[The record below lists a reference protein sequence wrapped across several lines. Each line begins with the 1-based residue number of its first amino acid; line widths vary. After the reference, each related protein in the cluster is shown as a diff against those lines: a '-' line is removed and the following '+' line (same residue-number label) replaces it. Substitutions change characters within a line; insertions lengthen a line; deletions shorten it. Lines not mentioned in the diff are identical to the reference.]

1 MASMGLLRTPKVS
14 ATATLAHSRRT
25 SRPARIV
32 CQSQAKA
39 SFGQTAA
46 ALLAATSLLAGSA
59 SALTYDELQGMTYRE
74 VKGSGIANTCPI
86 IESGSSDVKGAVKA
100 GNYKMENFCI
110 EPTSFKV
117 KSGTGLKSEGGDTS
131 GFSKTSL
138 ITRLTYTLDAM
149 TAKFMDG
156 SGNVALKEEDGIDYA
171 AMTVQ
176 LPGVERVPFLF
187 SVKQLDAKG
196 TLDKFAGDFTVPNYR
211 GSSFQDPKGRGG
223 SMGYDYAIGLPAK
236 ADAEELLRENV
247 KQAKSSKGYAVM
259 SVARADP
266 TTGEVAGVFESIQ
279 PTDDD
284 MGAKT
289 PKEVKVTALW
299 YGRLSAA

>member
-1 MASMGLLRTPKVS
+1 MGLLRTPKVS
-14 ATATLAHSRRT
+14 ATATPANSSRRP
-25 SRPARIV
+25 SRPARLV

-46 ALLAATSLLAGSA
+46 ALLAATSLLAGTA

-176 LPGVERVPFLF
+176 LPGVERVPF
-187 SVKQLDAKG
+187 
-196 TLDKFAGDFTVPNYR
+196 
-211 GSSFQDPKGRGG
+211 
-223 SMGYDYAIGLPAK
+223 
-236 ADAEELLRENV
+236 
-247 KQAKSSKGYAVM
+247 
-259 SVARADP
+259 
-266 TTGEVAGVFESIQ
+266 VF
-279 PTDDD
+279 
-284 MGAKT
+284 
-289 PKEVKVTALW
+289 
-299 YGRLSAA
+299 SAAAAAPWAMTTPSACPPRQTLRSC